1 MRLLLGAASALLVL
15 AGCGTTGGAT
25 PSASAPPS
33 TGAERVDAA
42 AAEETARCD
51 HPAGFSVGYPAD
63 WSVNSG
69 EVLPLCSWFD
79 GESFSV
85 PEATD
90 VRIAAVTL
98 SVRPVDEVVA
108 GWPDETA
115 RTRVDVGGRAAVRVE
130 QVAGP
135 GFYPAGTPITTY
147 VVDLGSERAGGGVLV
162 ADTVGLPGFDHDRN
176 VEVLDAMMASLV
188 FDPAAL
194 V

>member
-1 MRLLLGAASALLVL
+1 MRLLLAAASSLLVL
-15 AGCGTTGGAT
+15 AGCGTTDAGL

-33 TGAERVDAA
+33 TSTETVDAV

-69 EVLPLCSWFD
+69 EVVPRCSWFD

-90 VRIAAVTL
+90 VRLAAITL
-98 SVRPVDEVVA
+98 SVRPADELVA
-108 GWPDETA
+108 EWPDETA
-115 RTRVDVGGRAAVRVE
+115 RTAVEVGGRAAMRVE
-130 QVAGP
+130 QVAAP

-147 VVDLGSERAGGGVLV
+147 VVDLGSQLPDGGVLV

-188 FDPAAL
+188 FDRAAL

>member
-1 MRLLLGAASALLVL
+1 MRLLLAAASSLLVL
-15 AGCGTTGGAT
+15 AGCGTTDAAV

-33 TGAERVDAA
+33 AGTETIDAVAA
-42 AAEETARCD
+42 AETARCD

-98 SVRPVDEVVA
+98 SVQPADGFVA
-108 GWPDETA
+108 AWPDETA
-115 RTRVDVGGRAAVRVE
+115 RTAVDVGGRAAMRVE

-147 VVDLGSERAGGGVLV
+147 VVELGSELPGGSVLV

-188 FDPAAL
+188 FDRAAR

>member
-1 MRLLLGAASALLVL
+1 MRLLLAAASSLVVL
-15 AGCGTTGGAT
+15 AGCGTTDAAV

-33 TGAERVDAA
+33 TGTETVVAV
-42 AAEETARCD
+42 AAEKTARCD
-51 HPAGFSVGYPAD
+51 HPAGFSVAYPAD

-90 VRIAAVTL
+90 VRIAAITL
-98 SVRPVDEVVA
+98 SVRPADELVA
-108 GWPDETA
+108 EWPDETA
-115 RTRVDVGGRAAVRVE
+115 RTSVDVGGRAAMRVE
-130 QVAGP
+130 QVTGP

-147 VVDLGSERAGGGVLV
+147 VVDLGAQLPDGGVLV
-162 ADTVGLPGFDHDRN
+162 ADTVGLPGFDHDRD

-188 FDPAAL
+188 FDQAAR